1 MLVRCNILT
10 ININKFHE
18 FLAKESFG
26 QLTNTSLYSFVFLE
40 TYNAEVSY
48 INSNINYCL
57 I

>member
-48 INSNINYCL
+48 IKSNINYCL